1 MIFIL
6 KSFRANMNL
15 LIQEYKF
22 RRKKFKASFYQGYA
36 VFQTLHEKHM
46 SVYLKIK
53 AVEINVKKS

>member
-1 MIFIL
+1 
-6 KSFRANMNL
+6 MNL